1 MGVRGTIEDQ
11 SVGPTAQLLNG
22 VDESPFVIAL

>member
-1 MGVRGTIEDQ
+1 MGVGGTIENQ

-22 VDESPFVIAL
+22 INEGPFVIAL